1 VRRAKVLQFTLALVI
16 LLPGPLTL
24 GSQGP
29 VNAATGSITGIVT
42 DFNGAVVVCAK
53 VTITNSQTGKHYET
67 ATDQNGLYQLP
78 YLVVGRYTLEFAARG
93 FETETRSD
101 VVVNA
106 SKVERLDVR
115 LPVGKNSLVCGPVDC
130 GPIGCGVHGRVAD
143 ATGAG
148 IGGAHVTVK
157 NKVSYESVTDSQGLY
172 RFSEIISGS
181 YDIRFEA
188 PGFRTE
194 TRSAIFINAS
204 ERMALDATLQVGTC
218 CSGPQ
223 ITITGSLEGRVADF
237 TGAAVFNTRVV
248 AANDSTGT
256 SFTTSTDARGFY
268 QFAQLDPGSY
278 TVRFEARGFK
288 TAVRKSVSVVAPGS
302 TNLNVAL
309 TIGDTGGGGVEIK
322 K

>member
-1 VRRAKVLQFTLALVI
+1 MRRVKVFQITLALVI

-29 VNAATGSITGIVT
+29 VNTATGSIAGIVT
-42 DFNGAVVVCAK
+42 DFNGAVLVCAK

-78 YLVVGRYTLEFAARG
+78 YLAVGRYTLEFAARG
-93 FETETRSD
+93 FEIETRSD

-130 GPIGCGVHGRVAD
+130 GPIGCGVTGRVTD

-172 RFSEIISGS
+172 RFSEVISGS
-181 YDIRFEA
+181 YDISFEA

-194 TRSAIFINAS
+194 TRLITINAS
-204 ERMALDATLQVGTC
+204 ERVALDATLQVGTY
-218 CSGPQ
+218 SGPQ
-223 ITITGSLEGRVADF
+223 ITITGSLEGRVADA
-237 TGAAVFNTRVV
+237 TGAAVSNTLVV
-248 AANDSTGT
+248 VANDSTGT

-288 TAVRKSVSVVAPGS
+288 TAFRKSVSVVAPGS

-309 TIGDTGGGGVEIK
+309 TIGDTGGGGAEIK